1 MMLPTPATSP
11 LEFNTEALAAADAPM
26 PVELSELA
34 IRPRRSEQLTM
45 EI

>member
-1 MMLPTPATSP
+1 MLPTPATSP
-11 LEFNTEALAAADAPM
+11 LEFNTEALAAADAPI

-34 IRPRRSEQLTM
+34 IRPRRSGAVDE